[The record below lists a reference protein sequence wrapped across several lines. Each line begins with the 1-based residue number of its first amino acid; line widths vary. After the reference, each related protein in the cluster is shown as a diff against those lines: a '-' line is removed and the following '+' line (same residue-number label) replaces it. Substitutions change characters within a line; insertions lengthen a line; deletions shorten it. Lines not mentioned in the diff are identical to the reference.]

1 MNKNQTQRDA
11 ILFEDS
17 VVPYGNGVARFQ
29 SANVKKIEELVS
41 LGFLCASERQNKSPT
56 TLEFIKIAKEITK
69 KYPKM
74 AKQIYFHG
82 YVLDKSRED
91 YKTTLEG
98 MGIERGAQEI
108 TSELKILLKTHFRD
122 ADALQFDNG
131 EFFCWYD

>member
-1 MNKNQTQRDA
+1 MNKNQTQRDS

-17 VVPYGNGVARFQ
+17 VVPYGNGIARFQ
-29 SANVKKIEELVS
+29 SANLKKIEELIS
-41 LGFLCASERQNKSPT
+41 LDFLSPVERQNKSPT
-56 TLEFIKIAKEITK
+56 TQEFIKIAKEITK
-69 KYPKM
+69 KYPKL

-98 MGIERGAQEI
+98 MGIERGAQDI
-108 TSELKILLKTHFRD
+108 TSDLKILLKTHFRD